1 MLPMHARHFLSG
13 RARPS
18 SSAIQSNNCFI
29 TGPSRK
35 SFVASIALACSGG
48 KSVSRGG
55 IYLFFLPDSF
65 RDVLS
70 LSIYHCSQKLQP
82 SPHNSVF
89 PPCRITEIRVLFCFR
104 KRQKPAQGYRRN
116 SYLSANAV
124 MLMAMSLKGKQKAIK
139 AAPTKKPLIR
149 IAVVESDP
157 LRFAGFHALFDSE
170 PDFELI
176 SVSLPDIGAQQNIDL
191 VLLGNCHN
199 LLDVMS
205 CLKAPRP
212 QLRIIVTGSGM
223 DEQTILKAIASG
235 AKGYVDAAASPADF
249 VQAIRMVSR
258 GSVWVPR
265 RVLSMFIERIS
276 NSPRSIFSA
285 DQVAFTDREKEVLKR
300 LVRGG
305 AKNAIPAP
313 RSTRARAAKACAA
326 KLMRKVGVQ
335 NRIALSVHAITHS
348 LVSAK

>member
-1 MLPMHARHFLSG
+1 MHARHFLSG
-13 RARPS
+13 RGRPS

-82 SPHNSVF
+82 SSHNSVF

-124 MLMAMSLKGKQKAIK
+124 MLMAMSLKRKQKAIK
-139 AAPTKKPLIR
+139 AAPIKKPLIR

-176 SVSLPDIGAQQNIDL
+176 SASLPDIGAQQNIDL

-223 DEQTILKAIASG
+223 DEQTILKAIAAG

-249 VQAIRMVSR
+249 VQAIRIVSR

-276 NSPRSIFSA
+276 NSPRRIFPT
-285 DQVAFTDREKEVLKR
+285 DQVAFTDRETQVLKM
-300 LVRGG
+300 LVEG
-305 AKNAIPAP
+305 
-313 RSTRARAAKACAA
+313 RSNKEIGTPLGIGERTVKAHVA
-326 KLMRKVGVQ
+326 KLMRKVGVE
-335 NRIALSVHAITHS
+335 NRVALTVHAITHS
-348 LVSAK
+348 LVSLH